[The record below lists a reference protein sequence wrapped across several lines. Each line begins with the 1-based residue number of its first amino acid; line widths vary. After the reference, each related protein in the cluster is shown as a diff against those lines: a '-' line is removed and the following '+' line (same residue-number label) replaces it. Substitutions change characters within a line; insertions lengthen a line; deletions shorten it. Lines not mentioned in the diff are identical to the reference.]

1 MKEHEFLANVRERGS
16 YDDQAEA
23 EKVTRAVLRV
33 LSERLPGGESAHLA
47 AQLPGALQD
56 AMRDADAPAASYGL
70 DEFVSRVATE
80 LETTPEI
87 AKWDASAVLT
97 TVAESV
103 TGGQLNQVLSVLP
116 SGYALL
122 FGKPD
127 LADAT

>member
-1 MKEHEFLANVRERGS
+1 MKDHEFLANVRERGS
-16 YDDQAEA
+16 YDDQTEA

-47 AQLPGALQD
+47 AQLPGRLQD
-56 AMRDADAPAASYGL
+56 ALPEGDAPAASYGVE
-70 DEFVSRVATE
+70 EFVSRVATE
-80 LETTPEI
+80 LGTAPEI
-87 AKWDASAVLT
+87 ARWDASAVLT

-116 SGYALL
+116 SGYAVL

-127 LADAT
+127 LA